1 MPFVGGLGIWEVLL
15 ILVVVLIVFGPKRLP
30 DLGGALGKGIREFK
44 RSIRDIEGEINK
56 PLDEERDLNST
67 KVRGSVAPPAAEEPT
82 EQQRTAEEAR
92 QG

>member
-44 RSIRDIEGEINK
+44 RSIRDIEGEINR
-56 PLDEERDLNST
+56 PLDENRELNST
-67 KVRGSVAPPAAEEPT
+67 PTRGAVPPPSEEQRT
-82 EQQRTAEEAR
+82 EQRSAEEAR